1 MFGRSVLILLFFY
14 VSGFSAFGQNYQK
27 LLTEWQ
33 KYRNA
38 DDNEKDYTEISLRRS
53 IEGFIESDGTYPDSV
68 SLLPGWKGETSLNGQ
83 FSVFAAI
90 VPFETQPYR
99 LLYCLQDHNAD
110 RAFAFSREI
119 SLQFEDEWSLSLQE
133 KQFDKDTIVY
143 LDIYSG
149 KEKLL
154 NIPDLETEVNL
165 AILSRTRGEEA
176 IFTISAEIQQRIA
189 FLMENAELFLNNF
202 SGFSGL
208 STLLLP
214 GEGLKI
220 VTWNVEERMGD
231 HHFYGVIATYQEDE
245 DVKVFQLNDKFRE
258 TGQPEFSDLSYPDWY
273 GAVYYDVI
281 PVIHNKKTYYT
292 LLGYN
297 GNDAFSK
304 MRIVDAL
311 YFSEEGTPCFGA
323 PLFNIN
329 GRLKKRLV
337 FEYSNRAEMML
348 RYDKKEKMIT
358 MDHLAPMEPVFE
370 GDRSYYGPDFSYDAL
385 DYQEGKW
392 MLIED
397 VELRNRE

>member
-1 MFGRSVLILLFFY
+1 MFGRSVLILLLFY

-33 KYRNA
+33 GYLNA
-38 DDNEKDYTEISLRRS
+38 DDNEKDYTEVSFRRS
-53 IEGFIESDGTYPDSV
+53 IEGFLESGGTYPDSV
-68 SLLPGWKGETSLNGQ
+68 SLLPGWKRKTSHNRR
-83 FSVFAAI
+83 FSIFATI
-90 VPFETQPYR
+90 VPFETKPYR
-99 LLYCLQDHNAD
+99 LLYCLQDHHAG
-110 RAFAFSREI
+110 RALTFSREI
-119 SLQFEDEWSLSLQE
+119 SSRFKDEWSLLLQE
-133 KQFDKDTIVY
+133 KQFDKDTVVY
-143 LDIYSG
+143 LDISFG

-154 NIPDLETEVNL
+154 NIPDIETAVNV

-189 FLMENAELFLNNF
+189 FLMGIPELFMNNF

-214 GEGLKI
+214 EEGLKI

-245 DVKVFQLNDKFRE
+245 NIKVFQLNDKFRK
-258 TGQPEFSDLSYPDWY
+258 TGQPEFSVLTYPDWY

-281 PVIHNKKTYYT
+281 PVVHDKKTYYT

-297 GNDAFSK
+297 GNDAFSR
-304 MRIVDAL
+304 MRIVDVL

-323 PLFNIN
+323 PLFNVN
-329 GRLKKRLV
+329 DGLKKRLI

-348 RYDKKEKMIT
+348 RYDKREKMIV

-370 GDRSYYGPDFSYDAL
+370 GDRSYYGPDFSYDVL

-392 MLIED
+392 LLVED
-397 VELRNRE
+397 VELRNRD